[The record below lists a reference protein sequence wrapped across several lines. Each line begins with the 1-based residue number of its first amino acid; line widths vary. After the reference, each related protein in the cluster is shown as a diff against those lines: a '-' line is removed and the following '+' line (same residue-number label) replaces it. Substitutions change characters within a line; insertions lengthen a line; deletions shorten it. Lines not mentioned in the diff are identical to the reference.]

1 MVDDLHLTM
10 RIIVTGIMTIAT
22 ELLTVNLVKHEG
34 LKSNLNRQPLDLDLD
49 LAAQVKVLTVELHVL
64 GLLGWIGLAAPPQRM
79 ALSLSGSYRSGKGF
93 WNLLLNNVISFSIPA
108 RILVGANK
116 HTDSSSP
123 W

>member
-49 LAAQVKVLTVELHVL
+49 MDLVAQVKVLTVELHVL
-64 GLLGWIGLAAPPQRM
+64 SLLGWIGLAAPPQRM
-79 ALSLSGSYRSGKGF
+79 ELSLSGSCRSGKGF
-93 WNLLLNNVISFSIPA
+93 
-108 RILVGANK
+108 
-116 HTDSSSP
+116 
-123 W
+123 